1 MTLFESVKQ
10 AVTTRQAAE
19 RYGLEVKR
27 SGMVICPFH
36 EDHNPSLLLDQ
47 RFYCFGCHA
56 AGDVIDFTARLFGLS
71 LYHAAQK
78 LAADF
83 GINPRPPTQRS
94 TPTQK
99 PVPIQR
105 PQKISSLPVAEELQ
119 RLRYWK
125 QAYAPKAPE
134 DPLDVRFVQ
143 SCREISN
150 VEYLLE
156 CMIDDPE
163 RTFPLWKQYNERRN
177 AA

>member
-19 RYGLEVKR
+19 RYGLEVNR
-27 SGMVICPFH
+27 AGMAICPFH
-36 EDHNPSLLLDQ
+36 EDHNPSLLVDQ

-56 AGDVIDFTARLFGLS
+56 TGDVIDFIARLFGLS

-83 GINPRPPTQRS
+83 GIDPRPPTQGSVSPQR
-94 TPTQK
+94 
-99 PVPIQR
+99 PVPVQR
-105 PQKISSLPVAEELQ
+105 SQKISIIPVAEELQ
-119 RLRYWK
+119 KLRYWK
-125 QAYAPKAPE
+125 HAYAPKSPE
-134 DPLDVRFVQ
+134 DPYDARFIQ
-143 SCREISN
+143 SCQEYAN

-156 CMIDDPE
+156 CMIDEPE
-163 RTFPLWKQYNERRN
+163 RTLPFWKQYNERRN

>member
-10 AVTTRQAAE
+10 TVTTRQAAE
-19 RYGLEVKR
+19 RYGLEVNR
-27 SGMVICPFH
+27 SGMAICPFH
-36 EDHNPSLLLDQ
+36 EDHDPSLLLDH

-71 LYHAAQK
+71 LYQAAQK
-78 LAADF
+78 LATDF
-83 GINPRPPTQRS
+83 GIDPRPPTQGRV
-94 TPTQK
+94 PPK
-99 PVPIQR
+99 RFVPIQR
-105 PQKISSLPVAEELQ
+105 PQKISILPVAEELQ
-119 RLRYWK
+119 KLRYWK

-134 DPLDVRFVQ
+134 DPFDARFIQ
-143 SCREISN
+143 SCQEISN

-163 RTFPLWKQYNERRN
+163 RTLPLWKQYNERRN